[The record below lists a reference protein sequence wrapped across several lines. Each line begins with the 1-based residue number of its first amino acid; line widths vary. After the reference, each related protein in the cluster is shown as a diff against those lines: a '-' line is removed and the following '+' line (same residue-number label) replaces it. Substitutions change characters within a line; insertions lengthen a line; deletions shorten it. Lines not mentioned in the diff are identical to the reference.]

1 MTSSITK
8 RLKQITGALALM
20 LSAPYA
26 FAAAPSNLDL
36 ATTLGSLVL
45 VIGVIL
51 LLAWLLK
58 RMQVPALGQQ
68 KGLRIVSQLPVGT
81 KERIAVV
88 QVGEEQFLVGIT
100 SQSIQILA
108 KLEKPL
114 KEEELATNAFAS
126 QFSQLIK
133 KNDKGNPIRLLF
145 STLVLLVGVLFSLFS
160 FAEAEESPLPA
171 NLAEGSSV
179 TVQAMQSD
187 TGSSRSMSVG
197 NGAGIP
203 AFTMTTNPDGSED
216 YSVTLQILA
225 LMTMLG
231 FLPAMVILMTSFT
244 RIVVVMSI
252 LRQAMGLQQTPSN
265 QVIIG
270 IALFLTFFVMSP
282 VLNEINDTAIQPY
295 LNEQV
300 TAREAFDAAQVPM
313 KAFMLKQTRIKDL
326 ETFVN
331 MSGEQVTNPEDVS
344 MAVLIPAFITSELK
358 TAFQIGFM
366 LFLPFLIIDLVVASV
381 LMAMGMM
388 MLSPM
393 IVSLPFKLMLFVLV
407 DGWNLILSTL
417 AGSFAL

>member
-1 MTSSITK
+1 MT
-8 RLKQITGALALM
+8 RLKHLINQHLINQQVR
-20 LSAPYA
+20 
-26 FAAAPSNLDL
+26 NLI
-36 ATTLGSLVL
+36 VL
-45 VIGVIL
+45 L
-51 LLAWLLK
+51 
-58 RMQVPALGQQ
+58 
-68 KGLRIVSQLPVGT
+68 
-81 KERIAVV
+81 
-88 QVGEEQFLVGIT
+88 FLVVFTPLG
-100 SQSIQILA
+100 LA
-108 KLEKPL
+108 Q
-114 KEEELATNAFAS
+114 EELATTIPAS
-126 QFSQLIK
+126 
-133 KNDKGNPIRLLF
+133 
-145 STLVLLVGVLFSLFS
+145 TVGS
-160 FAEAEESPLPA
+160 E
-171 NLAEGSSV
+171 SV
-179 TVQAMQSD
+179 TVTEMQSERGASSM
-187 TGSSRSMSVG
+187 TASGSSAG
-197 NGAGIP
+197 GGIP

-216 YSVTLQILA
+216 YSINLQILA

-270 IALFLTFFVMSP
+270 ISIFLTFFIMSP
-282 VLNEINDTAIQPY
+282 VIDKVNETAIQPY
-295 LNEQV
+295 INEQI
-300 TAREAFDAAQVPM
+300 TARDAFDIAQEPM
-313 KAFMLKQTRIKDL
+313 RAFMLKQTRVKDL

-331 MSGEQVTNPEDVS
+331 LSGSTATSPEEVS

-366 LFLPFLIIDLVVASV
+366 LFLPFLIIDLVVASI

>member
-1 MTSSITK
+1 MKKANNLI
-8 RLKQITGALALM
+8 LIVLAFVLT
-20 LSAPYA
+20 LFSAFSQAQQEIETPVPSNM
-26 FAAAPSNLDL
+26 APSD
-36 ATTLGSLVL
+36 
-45 VIGVIL
+45 
-51 LLAWLLK
+51 
-58 RMQVPALGQQ
+58 
-68 KGLRIVSQLPVGT
+68 
-81 KERIAVV
+81 
-88 QVGEEQFLVGIT
+88 
-100 SQSIQILA
+100 
-108 KLEKPL
+108 
-114 KEEELATNAFAS
+114 
-126 QFSQLIK
+126 
-133 KNDKGNPIRLLF
+133 
-145 STLVLLVGVLFSLFS
+145 
-160 FAEAEESPLPA
+160 
-171 NLAEGSSV
+171 SV
-179 TVQAMQSD
+179 TVTAMEKEQGASRTIAAGTT
-187 TGSSRSMSVG
+187 TGG
-197 NGAGIP
+197 GIP
-203 AFTMTTNPDGSED
+203 AFTMTTNADGGED
-216 YSVTLQILA
+216 YSINLQILA

-270 IALFLTFFVMSP
+270 IAIFLTFFIMSP
-282 VLNEINDTAIQPY
+282 VLNKINDDAIQPY
-295 LNEQV
+295 INEQI
-300 TAREAFDAAQVPM
+300 TAREAFDVAQVPM
-313 KAFMLKQTRIKDL
+313 KDFMLKQTRVKDL

-331 MSGEQVTNPEDVS
+331 ISGSTATNPEDVS

>member
-1 MTSSITK
+1 MIRKTNI
-8 RLKQITGALALM
+8 
-20 LSAPYA
+20 
-26 FAAAPSNLDL
+26 
-36 ATTLGSLVL
+36 TTLLLTCVLTLV
-45 VIGVIL
+45 
-51 LLAWLLK
+51 AWS
-58 RMQVPALGQQ
+58 
-68 KGLRIVSQLPVGT
+68 VSAQ
-81 KERIAVV
+81 
-88 QVGEEQFLVGIT
+88 
-100 SQSIQILA
+100 
-108 KLEKPL
+108 
-114 KEEELATNAFAS
+114 EELPTPVPGNVAAT
-126 QFSQLIK
+126 
-133 KNDKGNPIRLLF
+133 D
-145 STLVLLVGVLFSLFS
+145 
-160 FAEAEESPLPA
+160 
-171 NLAEGSSV
+171 SV
-179 TVQAMQSD
+179 TVSAMEREQGASRTIS
-187 TGSSRSMSVG
+187 TGTFAGS
-197 NGAGIP
+197 GAGIP
-203 AFTMTTNPDGSED
+203 AFTMTTNPDGTED
-216 YSVTLQILA
+216 YSINLQILA

-270 IALFLTFFVMSP
+270 IAIFLTFFIMSP
-282 VLNEINDTAIQPY
+282 VLSKINDDAIQPY
-295 LNEQV
+295 INEQIS
-300 TAREAFDAAQVPM
+300 ARQAFDLAQVPM
-313 KAFMLKQTRIKDL
+313 KDFMLKQTRVKDL

-331 MSGEQVTNPEDVS
+331 ISGSTATAPEEVS

>member
-1 MTSSITK
+1 MIN
-8 RLKQITGALALM
+8 KQWIRQ
-20 LSAPYA
+20 
-26 FAAAPSNLDL
+26 FF
-36 ATTLGSLVL
+36 SLVL
-45 VIGVIL
+45 LIFSSTFVY
-51 LLAWLLK
+51 A
-58 RMQVPALGQQ
+58 Q
-68 KGLRIVSQLPVGT
+68 
-81 KERIAVV
+81 
-88 QVGEEQFLVGIT
+88 
-100 SQSIQILA
+100 
-108 KLEKPL
+108 
-114 KEEELATNAFAS
+114 EELAGEIPVDTS
-126 QFSQLIK
+126 S
-133 KNDKGNPIRLLF
+133 
-145 STLVLLVGVLFSLFS
+145 
-160 FAEAEESPLPA
+160 
-171 NLAEGSSV
+171 SSV
-179 TVQAMQSD
+179 TVSQMASETGAGGASAQSIVSG
-187 TGSSRSMSVG
+187 GS
-197 NGAGIP
+197 GIP

-216 YSVTLQILA
+216 YSVNLQILA

-270 IALFLTFFVMSP
+270 IAIFLTFFIMSP
-282 VLNEINDTAIQPY
+282 VIDQINQTAVQPY

-300 TAREAFDAAQVPM
+300 TARQAFDIAQEPM
-313 KAFMLKQTRIKDL
+313 KAFMLQQTRVKDL

-331 MSGEQVTNPEDVS
+331 IAGAQVTNPEDVS
-344 MAVLIPAFITSELK
+344 MSILIPAFITSELK

>member
-1 MTSSITK
+1 
-8 RLKQITGALALM
+8 M
-20 LSAPYA
+20 LST
-26 FAAAPSNLDL
+26 F
-36 ATTLGSLVL
+36 
-45 VIGVIL
+45 
-51 LLAWLLK
+51 
-58 RMQVPALGQQ
+58 M
-68 KGLRIVSQLPVGT
+68 
-81 KERIAVV
+81 
-88 QVGEEQFLVGIT
+88 
-100 SQSIQILA
+100 
-108 KLEKPL
+108 
-114 KEEELATNAFAS
+114 
-126 QFSQLIK
+126 
-133 KNDKGNPIRLLF
+133 
-145 STLVLLVGVLFSLFS
+145 LLVGVLFSSLS
-160 FAEAEESPLPA
+160 FAQAEESPLPS
-171 NLAEGSSV
+171 NLAQGDSV
-179 TVQAMQSD
+179 TVQAMENES
-187 TGSSRSMSVG
+187 GSSRSMSVG
-197 NGAGIP
+197 NGGGIP
-203 AFTMTTNPDGSED
+203 AFTMTTNADGSED

-270 IALFLTFFVMSP
+270 IALFLTFFIMSP
-282 VLNEINDTAIQPY
+282 VLNEINDQAVQPY

-300 TAREAFDAAQVPM
+300 TAREAFDAAQAPM

-331 MSGEQVTNPEDVS
+331 MSGEEVTNPEDVS